1 MSENSRRILNDIEN
15 GRSKRSTSRPSILP
29 QTKWPF
35 SGATEISPWNWT
47 FTTSVTLTVTW
58 SLFSSRSE
66 VQTVMTYNYTVVIDN
81 GNSYDITKCYF
92 FNLTRWTWRLKLTK
106 VCKFA
111 VVLVV
116 NRGWPWFMQRF
127 IHFRL
132 PRILNIQLFS
142 IRFYKVFC
150 PIYIS
155 YVPLPVLVPRP

>member
-29 QTKWPF
+29 RTKWPF
-35 SGATEISPWNWT
+35 SGATDLKFHLNIKSSWDAAHNDPYGH
-47 FTTSVTLTVTW
+47 VTEVSTV
-58 SLFSSRSE
+58 
-66 VQTVMTYNYTVVIDN
+66 VTYYMYHTVVIDN
-81 GNSYDITKCYF
+81 ENSYDITKCYF

-132 PRILNIQLFS
+132 PRILNNQLFRTDFS
-142 IRFYKVFC
+142 RK
-150 PIYIS
+150 IS
-155 YVPLPVLVPRP
+155 FVILLGFPSNL